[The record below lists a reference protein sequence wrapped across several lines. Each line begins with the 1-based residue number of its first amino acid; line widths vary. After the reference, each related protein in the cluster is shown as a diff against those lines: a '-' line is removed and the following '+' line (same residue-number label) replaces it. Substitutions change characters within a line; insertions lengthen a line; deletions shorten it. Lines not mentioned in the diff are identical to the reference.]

1 MTFLDLVL
9 TNLSEFVTQT
19 LGSKTFF
26 RLISSGDELCAA
38 ASLGWGQPT
47 PQWQNIV
54 SAGVSKNSLSSGEP
68 LISEYYDYQHDPDTQ
83 FFLRIFCPTIVHSV

>member
-47 PQWQNIV
+47 PQRQHIV
-54 SAGVSKNSLSSGEP
+54 SAGVSKSV
-68 LISEYYDYQHDPDTQ
+68 IIITKMIQKHI
-83 FFLRIFCPTIVHSV
+83 FFENFLPNHST

>member
-38 ASLGWGQPT
+38 SLGWGQPT
-47 PQWQNIV
+47 PQWQHIV
-54 SAGVSKNSLSSGEP
+54 SAGVMKSVIMIFKKM
-68 LISEYYDYQHDPDTQ
+68 IQIHKCV
-83 FFLRIFCPTIVHSV
+83 LRDF